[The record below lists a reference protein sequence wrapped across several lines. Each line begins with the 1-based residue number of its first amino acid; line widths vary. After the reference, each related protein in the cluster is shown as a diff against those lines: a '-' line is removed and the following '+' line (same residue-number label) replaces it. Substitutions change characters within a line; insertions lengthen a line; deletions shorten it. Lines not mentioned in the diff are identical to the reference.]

1 MDTTT
6 LPPWEDIQRDYIDTG
21 LPHRLVL
28 RSVPGVHAFT
38 DLGAA
43 RLGARFEIPAS
54 AAQALP
60 SALEQIT
67 LSDVSVDGRRHLE
80 VATTSP
86 ALFESFYRLIGQV
99 SEAVLKGGSPQA
111 ALSES
116 VALWESLLERTAV
129 LSEERQA
136 GLFGELLFLERLI
149 GASVP
154 DAVATWVGPDR
165 QAHDFRRGDDEFE
178 VKTTGGQLRIHRIN
192 GQGQLNPSVGCRLF
206 LVSMQTGDAGS
217 GGRTLPDVVDDLRA
231 AIGCEHRQSFE
242 ARLHASGFVERHR
255 AHYGRR
261 RRLRSEITL
270 IPVVDGVPRLV
281 PGALAALPARFA
293 PERIGKVVYD
303 IDVTGLGHI
312 DGSPEFL
319 AVVPPVQDA
328 SS

>member
-6 LPPWEDIQRDYIDTG
+6 LPLWEDIKRDYIDTG

-28 RSVPGVHAFT
+28 RSAPGVHAFT

-54 AAQALP
+54 AAPAP
-60 SALEQIT
+60 ASALEQIT

-99 SEAVLKGGSPQA
+99 SEAVLKGEAPQA
-111 ALSES
+111 ALRES
-116 VALWESLLERTAV
+116 VALWESLLERAAI

-149 GASVP
+149 GAGVP

-192 GQGQLNPSVGCRLF
+192 GQGQLSPSVGCRLF
-206 LVSMQTGDAGS
+206 LVSMQIGDAGS
-217 GGRTLPDVVDDLRA
+217 GGLTLPELVDNVRA
-231 AIGCEHRQSFE
+231 AIGSEHRQNFE

-255 AHYGRR
+255 VHYGRR
-261 RRLRSEITL
+261 RRLRSAITL
-270 IPVVDGVPRLV
+270 VPVEDGVPRLV
-281 PGALAALPARFA
+281 PDALAALPPRFA
-293 PERIGKVVYD
+293 PDRIGKVVYD
-303 IDVTGLGHI
+303 IDVSGLGHI